1 MLSIG
6 FVLLSFSEVDYR
18 YSSRIIFRRLS
29 LDISAA
35 KTVITGPNGC
45 GKTTLLM
52 LAAGILS
59 PQQGHINFNL
69 HNIIEPSN
77 KHKIGISASRVA
89 LPDFMSVQ
97 EFLSFHS
104 AQFNCSGAQTWLEK
118 FNLDKFASTQVSAL
132 SLGNYKK
139 LSLIAAL
146 MHEPELLLL
155 DEPTNGLDDKG
166 LQALA
171 DVLEDYSGQM
181 IIASHDAN
189 SELLS
194 GMFELPVAELT
205 ELI

>member
-18 YSSRIIFRRLS
+18 YSSRSIFRRLS
-29 LDISAA
+29 LDLSAE

-59 PQQGHINFNL
+59 PQQGHIHFNQ
-69 HNIIEPSN
+69 HSVIEPSN
-77 KHKIGISASRVA
+77 KYKIGISASRVG

-104 AQFNCSGAQTWLEK
+104 TQFNCSGTQTWLDK

-146 MHEPELLLL
+146 MHGPELLLL

-181 IIASHDAN
+181 VIASHDAN